1 MSVECPKFGMM
12 KILSIEKSQ
21 ILRKS
26 QVWSENSNFGVDMK
40 GNEISDGE

>member
-1 MSVECPKFGMM
+1 MWSKNPKFGVSIEYSKFRRM

-26 QVWSENSNFGVDMK
+26 QVWSENPKFGAV
-40 GNEISDGE
+40 